1 MLCSGERFFAS
12 FPVAVPC
19 LARLL
24 FSLYFAERLKMGS
37 PQIVRNFLNKLVF
50 MDAIGI
56 IKLNS
61 CVLVVTIKEN
71 VYEI

>member
-1 MLCSGERFFAS
+1 
-12 FPVAVPC
+12 
-19 LARLL
+19 
-24 FSLYFAERLKMGS
+24 MGS